1 MVLLGVWLS
10 CLNVTLKGKGFVK
23 SIEVDGVALVKAG
36 IVTYVLAQMGTFT
49 GAYGVRS
56 RTTA

>member
-1 MVLLGVWLS
+1 MK
-10 CLNVTLKGKGFVK
+10 VTLKGIGFIE
-23 SIEVDGVALVKAG
+23 SIEIDGGAFMKAG
-36 IVTYVLAQMGTFT
+36 IVTYALAQMGTST